1 MFHLELHSL
10 TLTSGLNLQYI
21 DTILNRRYVYNIAR
35 VCHLAAINLTA
46 RKIIQI
52 NTGVAV
58 TKHINM
64 KFVCCGVRIYGNV
77 SYTCTLLTILKPL
90 LKVKH
95 ITEKVL
101 GTSHTI
107 TYHKASVRRH
117 VVSRTQRTGILC
129 TKHISCKVID
139 IHDTVFLCPYPAAL
153 ACAIPANSDITFII
167 NVRHSSADTIV
178 CKLYN
183 TGFYTIN
190 IRILYQRTLSTFT
203 SQPFTI

>member
-1 MFHLELHSL
+1 M
-10 TLTSGLNLQYI
+10 
-21 DTILNRRYVYNIAR
+21 
-35 VCHLAAINLTA
+35 
-46 RKIIQI
+46 
-52 NTGVAV
+52 GVAV

-64 KFVCCGVRIYGNV
+64 KFVRCGVRIYGNV
-77 SYTCTLLTILKPL
+77 SYTCALLTILKPL

-95 ITEKVL
+95 ITEYIL
-101 GTSHTI
+101 AFHTI

-153 ACAIPANSDITFII
+153 TCAILANSDITFII

-183 TGFYTIN
+183 TGFNTIN
-190 IRILYQRTLSTFT
+190 IRILYYRSLATFT
-203 SQPFTI
+203 A